1 MEPITF
7 QEKYLRAARVLT
19 AAYLIAVCAVLPLVF
34 WNMYFD
40 ITETKLAFFLG
51 ASLLYLFLL
60 LLARLIFPLDY
71 GAKPERIRLHPAAI
85 ALFLLALC
93 CCVGSA
99 LGGHLED
106 AVWGENN
113 RYQGIFTL
121 LVYAGIVFTLAQQS
135 IDPRVPLRALAF
147 GAVPVCLL
155 GVLNHFGV
163 DPLGFFRDL
172 ATRDQGRFLS
182 TIGNANFYGSYL
194 CMAVPASIE
203 VFLEAKRPLYRMLS
217 ALLLFNVFL
226 GTLVAGSDS
235 TALGLAAIALLF
247 PIGLFSDRT
256 ALRRYLLTL
265 ALFAF
270 TALTFGVLT
279 RVFPSATYLSGFA
292 LRFASPAIAGS
303 VLAVILLLWLLVRKT
318 ASERLLR
325 WRKPYWITL
334 VALFLLAAVALVLL
348 NTALSNVSLDSAARY
363 LRFSPSWG
371 TDRGKIWMFAV
382 RLYDQYT
389 PLQKLFGAGPGAL
402 FHADAVQRVFS
413 DAALDSAHNEYLQYL
428 LVSGALGL
436 AAYLFALGFALY
448 EGIQK
453 SALFPAARGLTVAV
467 AAYAMQ
473 AVVNIA
479 QPMTT
484 PIAFLIIGILISR
497 LPVAKSAEQ
506 KTLSTEQPLRSSSG
520 KRIGSDQMR
529 SRQ

>member
-7 QEKYLRAARVLT
+7 QEKYLRASRFLT
-19 AAYLIAVCAVLPLVF
+19 TAYLIAICAVLPLVF

-51 ASLLYLFLL
+51 TSLLYLFLL

-71 GAKPERIRLHPAAI
+71 GVKPERIRLHSAAI

-93 CCVGSA
+93 CCIGSA

-121 LVYAGIVFTLAQQS
+121 LVYAGVVFTLAQQA
-135 IDPRVPLRALAF
+135 IDPRLPLRALAF

-155 GVLNHFGV
+155 GALNHFGV

-172 ATRDQGRFLS
+172 AERDQGRFLS

-203 VFLEAKRPLYRMLS
+203 VFLEAKRPLNRVLS
-217 ALLLFNVFL
+217 ALLLVAVFL

-235 TALGLAAIALLF
+235 TALGLVAIALLF
-247 PIGLFSDRT
+247 PIGLFSNRT
-256 ALRRYLLTL
+256 ALRRYLLAL
-265 ALFAF
+265 ALFAL
-270 TALTFGVLT
+270 TALAFGQLA
-279 RVFPSATYLSGFA
+279 RLLPSATFVSGFA
-292 LRFASPAIAGS
+292 LRFASPVVAGS
-303 VLAVILLLWLLVRKT
+303 ALAAVLLLWLLTRKT
-318 ASERLLR
+318 SPKRLLR

-334 VALFLLAAVALVLL
+334 VALVLLTAIALVLL
-348 NTALSNVSLDSAARY
+348 NTAFSDVPLGGAARY

-382 RLYDQYT
+382 RLYDRYT
-389 PLQKLFGAGPGAL
+389 PLQHIFGAGPGAL
-402 FHADAVQRVFS
+402 FHADAMQRVFS

-436 AAYLFALGFALY
+436 LAYLFALGSALHA
-448 EGIQK
+448 GIRK
-453 SALFPAARGLTVAV
+453 SAEFPAARGLSVAL
-467 AAYAMQ
+467 AAYAVQ

-484 PIAFLIIGILISR
+484 PITILIIGILISR
-497 LPVAKSAEQ
+497 PVEASTTSAQ
-506 KTLSTEQPLRSSSG
+506 F
-520 KRIGSDQMR
+520 
-529 SRQ
+529 

>member
-7 QEKYLRAARVLT
+7 QEKYLRASRPLT
-19 AAYLIAVCAVLPLVF
+19 TAYIIAICAVLPLVF
-34 WNMYFD
+34 WRMYFD

-71 GAKPERIRLHPAAI
+71 GVKPERIRLHPAAI

-113 RYQGIFTL
+113 RYQGVFTL

-135 IDPRVPLRALAF
+135 IDPRLPLRALAF
-147 GAVPVCLL
+147 GAVPICLL
-155 GVLNHFGV
+155 GTLNHFGA

-172 ATRDQGRFLS
+172 AERDQGRFLS

-203 VFLEAKRPLYRMLS
+203 VFLEAKRPLNRMLS
-217 ALLLFNVFL
+217 ALLLVVVFL

-256 ALRRYLLTL
+256 ALRRYLLAL

-270 TALTFGVLT
+270 TALAFGQLA
-279 RVFPSATYLSGFA
+279 RFLPSATFVSGFA
-292 LRFASPAIAGS
+292 LRFASPAVAGS
-303 VLAVILLLWLLVRKT
+303 MLAAALLLWLLTRKSS
-318 ASERLLR
+318 AERLLR
-325 WRKPYWITL
+325 LRKPYWIALLAL
-334 VALFLLAAVALVLL
+334 VLLAAIALVLL
-348 NTALSNVSLDSAARY
+348 NTSLSNVPLGSAARY

-371 TDRGKIWMFAV
+371 TDRGKIWMFAARV
-382 RLYDQYT
+382 YGQYT
-389 PLQKLFGAGPGAL
+389 PLQHIFGAGPGAL
-402 FHADAVQRVFS
+402 FHADAVQRVFA

-436 AAYLFALGFALY
+436 VAYLFALGVALRS
-448 EGIQK
+448 GIRK
-453 SALFPAARGLTVAV
+453 SALSPAARGLSVALV
-467 AAYAMQ
+467 AYAVQ

-484 PIAFLIIGILISR
+484 PIAILIIGVLVSR
-497 LPVAKSAEQ
+497 APVPQNAKQ
-506 KTLSTEQPLRSSSG
+506 TEQE
-520 KRIGSDQMR
+520 K
-529 SRQ
+529 

>member
-7 QEKYLRAARVLT
+7 QEKYLRASRVLT
-19 AAYLIAVCAVLPLVF
+19 TAYLIAVCAALPLVF
-34 WNMYFD
+34 WQMYFD

-71 GAKPERIRLHPAAI
+71 GVKPERIRLHPAAI

-135 IDPRVPLRALAF
+135 INPRLPLRALAF
-147 GAVPVCLL
+147 SAVPVCLL
-155 GVLNHFGV
+155 GTLNHFGV

-172 ATRDQGRFLS
+172 AERDQGRFLS

-194 CMAVPASIE
+194 CLAVPAAVE
-203 VFLEAKRPLYRMLS
+203 LFLESKRPRYRILS
-217 ALLLFNVFL
+217 ALLLVVVFF

-256 ALRRYLLTL
+256 ALRRYLLAL

-270 TALTFGVLT
+270 TALVFGVLSRLLT
-279 RVFPSATYLSGFA
+279 SATFVSGFA
-292 LRFASPAIAGS
+292 LRFASLPVAGS
-303 VLAVILLLWLLVRKT
+303 VCAAAMLLWLLLKHVNP
-318 ASERLLR
+318 ARLLR
-325 WRKPYWITL
+325 LRKPYWI
-334 VALFLLAAVALVLL
+334 ALIAIVLLAAIALVLL
-348 NTALSNVSLDSAARY
+348 NTTLSNVPLGGAARY

-371 TDRGKIWMFAV
+371 TDRGKIWMFAA
-382 RLYDQYT
+382 RLYNRYT
-389 PLQKLFGAGPGAL
+389 PLQHIFGAGPGAL
-402 FHADAVQRVFS
+402 FHADAVQRVFA

-436 AAYLFALGFALY
+436 TAYLFALGFALRS
-448 EGIQK
+448 GIRK
-453 SALFPAARGLTVAV
+453 STVFPAVRGLSVALV
-467 AAYAMQ
+467 AYAVQ

-484 PIAFLIIGILISR
+484 PLAFLIIGVLISR
-497 LPVAKSAEQ
+497 VPATESAEQ
-506 KTLSTEQPLRSSSG
+506 
-520 KRIGSDQMR
+520 
-529 SRQ
+529 

>member
-7 QEKYLRAARVLT
+7 QEKYLRASRILT
-19 AAYLIAVCAVLPLVF
+19 TAYLIAICAVLPLVF
-34 WNMYFD
+34 WNLYFD

-71 GAKPERIRLHPAAI
+71 GVKAERIRLHPAAI

-121 LVYAGIVFTLAQQS
+121 LVYAGVVFTLAQQT
-135 IDPRVPLRALAF
+135 IDPRIPLRALAF

-155 GVLNHFGV
+155 GTLNHFGV

-172 ATRDQGRFLS
+172 AERDQGRFLS

-194 CMAVPASIE
+194 CMAVPASVE
-203 VFLEAKRPLYRMLS
+203 LFLEAKRPLNRVFS
-217 ALLLFNVFL
+217 ALLLVVVFF

-256 ALRRYLLTL
+256 ALRRYLLAL
-265 ALFAF
+265 ALFAT
-270 TALTFGVLT
+270 TALAFGQLA
-279 RVFPSATYLSGFA
+279 RLLPSATFVSGFA
-292 LRFASPAIAGS
+292 LRFASPVVAGS
-303 VLAVILLLWLLVRKT
+303 VLLVAMLLWLLLKR
-318 ASERLLR
+318 ASVERLLR
-325 WRKPYWITL
+325 LRKPYWIALLAL
-334 VALFLLAAVALVLL
+334 VLLAAIALVLL
-348 NTALSNVSLDSAARY
+348 NTVLSNVPLGGAARY

-371 TDRGKIWMFAV
+371 TDRGKIWMFAA
-382 RLYDQYT
+382 RLYDRYT
-389 PLQKLFGAGPGAL
+389 PLQHIFGAGPGAL
-402 FHADAVQRVFS
+402 FHADAVQRVFP
-413 DAALDSAHNEYLQYL
+413 DAALDSAHNEYLQHL

-436 AAYLFALGFALY
+436 FAYLFALG
-448 EGIQK
+448 
-453 SALFPAARGLTVAV
+453 SALRSGIRKSVVFPAARGLSVALV
-467 AAYAMQ
+467 AYAVQ

-484 PIAFLIIGILISR
+484 PIAILVIGVLISR
-497 LPVAKSAEQ
+497 APVVE
-506 KTLSTEQPLRSSSG
+506 STERVEQE
-520 KRIGSDQMR
+520 K
-529 SRQ
+529 